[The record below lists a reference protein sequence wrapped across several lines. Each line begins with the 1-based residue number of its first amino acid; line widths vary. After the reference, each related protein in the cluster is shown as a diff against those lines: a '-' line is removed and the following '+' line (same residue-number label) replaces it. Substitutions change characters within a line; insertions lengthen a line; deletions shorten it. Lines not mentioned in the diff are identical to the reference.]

1 MSETKL
7 ETEIADGSL
16 GIGAERRAFDQM
28 RLVFRQMLDAGSE
41 MAMTLEA
48 IELLIDEGRFASAC
62 LKAREAW
69 KKAKIALMSIVPP
82 DFSLAAPVPAAQK
95 PEAAGQEKT
104 TVEKLTRNVNQRTW
118 RDWLAVC
125 RTHGVLPH
133 PYGLIIAGL
142 EAEIGSPPS
151 GSHPDEAKPR
161 GETWHAERAN
171 WQAEVERLRAAA
183 RKEGK

>member
-28 RLVFRQMLDAGSE
+28 RLVFRQMLDSGSE

-82 DFSLAAPVPAAQK
+82 DFSLAAPSPAAQK

-104 TVEKLTRNVNQRTW
+104 TVEKLTGNVNQRTW
-118 RDWLAVC
+118 PAAY
-125 RTHGVLPH
+125 GGQ
-133 PYGLIIAGL
+133 PYPTG
-142 EAEIGSPPS
+142 IGDDQP
-151 GSHPDEAKPR
+151 
-161 GETWHAERAN
+161 
-171 WQAEVERLRAAA
+171 AAA
-183 RKEGK
+183 APGGTLWGVPR